1 MSSTRRTQL
10 EPAWLL
16 HHRPWSDTSRI
27 LELLTRGHGRLTVF
41 AHGARRP
48 KSPWRSVLMPFQP
61 MLVSW
66 SGRGD
71 GSTLTG
77 AEIAGAIAAIPPA
90 QLLSAFYL
98 NELLLRLLPKED
110 RHERLYDAY
119 GDALDGLRARPGP
132 VALRQFE
139 RVLLDELGYGVDLA
153 RDAGS
158 GETVEPDRYYHFEPG
173 RGVYTVREG
182 GVGDALSG
190 HDVIAVARGEFAATG
205 AQAAARRI
213 FGAAIAHCLEGRGL
227 ASREVM
233 MALRRQEQDG

>member
-1 MSSTRRTQL
+1 MSSIRRTQL

-27 LELLTRGHGRLTVF
+27 LDLLTRGHGRVTVF

-71 GSTLTG
+71 GGTLTG
-77 AEIAGAIAAIPPA
+77 AEIGGAVTAMPPA

-110 RHERLYDAY
+110 RHERFF
-119 GDALDGLRARPGP
+119 GDQVRGHWLLRPTRAVLRWTPP
-132 VALRQFE
+132 VPLPTE
-139 RVLLDELGYGVDLA
+139 I
-153 RDAGS
+153 
-158 GETVEPDRYYHFEPG
+158 VE
-173 RGVYTVREG
+173 
-182 GVGDALSG
+182 
-190 HDVIAVARGEFAATG
+190 AA
-205 AQAAARRI
+205 
-213 FGAAIAHCLEGRGL
+213 
-227 ASREVM
+227 
-233 MALRRQEQDG
+233 

>member
-1 MSSTRRTQL
+1 MTL
-10 EPAWLL
+10 
-16 HHRPWSDTSRI
+16 
-27 LELLTRGHGRLTVF
+27 F

-71 GSTLTG
+71 GGTLTG
-77 AEIAGAIAAIPPA
+77 AEIGGAVAAMPPA

-119 GDALDGLRARPGP
+119 GEALADLRARPGP
-132 VALRQFE
+132 RARCASSNACCWMSSATASISPAMPAAARRSSRIGTIISSPVAACSRCA
-139 RVLLDELGYGVDLA
+139 RAGR
-153 RDAGS
+153 RDA
-158 GETVEPDRYYHFEPG
+158 F
-173 RGVYTVREG
+173 
-182 GVGDALSG
+182 SG
-190 HDVIAVARGEFAATG
+190 HDVIAVARGEFAG
-205 AQAAARRI
+205 AGPQTAARRI
-213 FGAAIAHCLEGRGL
+213 FGAAIAHCLEGRSL